1 MAKKNTIATDTW
13 IDGDGTL
20 HVNDIFLSGGQI
32 AMSSGSEAYAS
43 IIESAVRTR
52 AGELPL
58 DTGQGI
64 PYFETV
70 FQSPNMIPDFE
81 AAIRSRIE
89 ELYFVDG
96 VTSLVTEFD
105 RNSGVLRYT
114 VKVET
119 TDGGSVTVE
128 SGIGRNAYMGDI
140 VLPEGGNMQN
150 LVQDGKFYLP
160 VHIDNGVQKYRLLTD
175 YEDPD
180 DPDYGVQTAISQEL
194 YKKNPMTGRFEEVP
208 Q

>member
-70 FQSPNMIPDFE
+70 FQSPDMIPDFE

-105 RNSGVLRYT
+105 RGSGILRYT
-114 VKVET
+114 VTVET
-119 TDGGSVTVE
+119 VGDGEVTVE
-128 SGIGRNAYMGDI
+128 GGLGRRAFAIDLM
-140 VLPEGGNMQN
+140 PTGGGSMND
-150 LVQDGKFYLP
+150 LVQDGQFYLP
-160 VHIDNGVQKYRLLTD
+160 VHKTDGVQYYRILTD
-175 YEDPD
+175 AQEPGDC
-180 DPDYGVQTAISQEL
+180 VQPAISEEL
-194 YKKNPMTGRFEEVP
+194 FKKNPATGKFEEVS